1 VARRLHEKDPDELNR
16 RSVMND
22 LFLVGRIIFGGF
34 FVFNGIN
41 HLLTFD
47 PTVQY
52 VAAKG
57 IPLPEVAV
65 LLGTAL
71 LLVGGLSV
79 LFGFIPEIGL
89 ACIALFLAGVSPLMH
104 NFWDISDPAQR
115 MNEMGNFMRNLALFG
130 GSLMMLAVPVPWP
143 YSLDQRRVFV

>member
-1 VARRLHEKDPDELNR
+1 
-16 RSVMND
+16 MND

-41 HLLTFD
+41 HFLNWA

-57 IPLPEVAV
+57 VPLPEVAV

-71 LLVGGLSV
+71 MLIGGLSV
-79 LFGFIPEIGL
+79 LFGFVPDIGV
-89 ACIALFLAGVSPLMH
+89 ACLALFLAVVSPLMH
-104 NFWDISDPAQR
+104 NFWDMSDPIQR
-115 MNEMGNFMRNLALFG
+115 MNEMGHFMKNIALLG
-130 GSLMMLAVPVPWP
+130 ASLTMLAIPRPWP
-143 YSLDQRRVFV
+143 YSVEARRRSVRISG

>member
-1 VARRLHEKDPDELNR
+1 
-16 RSVMND
+16 MND

-41 HLLTFD
+41 HFLNWD

-65 LLGTAL
+65 LVGTAL
-71 LLVGGLSV
+71 LLIGGLSV
-79 LFGFIPEIGL
+79 LFGFMPEIGL
-89 ACIALFLAGVSPLMH
+89 ACIALFLAAVSPLMH
-104 NFWDISDPAQR
+104 NFWDVGDPVQR
-115 MNEMGNFMRNLALFG
+115 MNEMGNFMRDIAMFG
-130 GSLMMLAVPVPWP
+130 ASLMMLAVPRPWP
-143 YSLDQRRVFV
+143 YSVEARRRIVRA